1 MNDER
6 LKIVLTLLGGALLA
20 LIFILIALVAPVQK
34 SQNADF
40 QNAPAKSKLEQISK
54 ELRER

>member
-6 LKIVLTLLGGALLA
+6 LKIVLTVLGGVLLA
-20 LIFILIALVAPVQK
+20 LVFILIALVTPVQK
-34 SQNADF
+34 SENYDF